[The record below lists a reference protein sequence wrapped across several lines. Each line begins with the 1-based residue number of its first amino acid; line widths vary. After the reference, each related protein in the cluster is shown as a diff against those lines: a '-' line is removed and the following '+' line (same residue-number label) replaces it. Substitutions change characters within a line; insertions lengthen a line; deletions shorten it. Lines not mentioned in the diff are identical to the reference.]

1 MGFVLT
7 SDRTPRDLWVID
19 VAGGA
24 PRQLTHALN
33 PAVDPADL
41 VDSQVVRYA
50 SFDGLEIPAILYRP
64 RQSSPDHRVPAIVWV
79 HGGPG
84 GQSRRGYTAQLQ
96 HLVNH
101 GYAVLAVNNRGSSGY
116 GEKFFHMDDRRH
128 GDDDLKDVT
137 AAPP

>member
-1 MGFVLT
+1 VVDTTTGKDVALPALPSADITGAVFSRDETRMGFVLT

-64 RQSSPDHRVPAIVWV
+64 RQASPDHRVPAIVSA
-79 HGGPG
+79 
-84 GQSRRGYTAQLQ
+84 SRPT
-96 HLVNH
+96 
-101 GYAVLAVNNRGSSGY
+101 
-116 GEKFFHMDDRRH
+116 
-128 GDDDLKDVT
+128 
-137 AAPP
+137 